1 MKNATKWKY
10 LVIAISIVCVLFVL
24 FYETSRVNQPS
35 NAIQRIAVK
44 RSADNPLITP
54 ASSSSIGNN
63 INGPSV
69 IRVPR
74 WVSNP
79 LGLYYMY
86 FAHHRGKY
94 IRMAYADNLS
104 GPWTVY
110 EPGVLHLENVPI
122 CRRHIASPDV
132 HIVHQNRS
140 IIMYFHGPVKHTDMQ
155 STLSATSKDGL
166 LFYPGTKILGKPYFR
181 VFNWKG
187 HLYAINSG
195 GGLNRYDAESG
206 EWDSREKSVLPYV
219 TVDDL
224 YGRRT
229 DVKMRHSTVF
239 VDKDLLYLFYSR
251 KRDAPERIL
260 ASTIRLTDD
269 WNQWSASQPIE
280 VMRPQESY
288 EGIQYPIKPSKGG
301 TATHV
306 HQLRDPY
313 LFHEDGKFYLFYSI
327 AGEMGIALA
336 EITLTVEKEIN

>member
-1 MKNATKWKY
+1 MKNAANLKY
-10 LVIAISIVCVLFVL
+10 LFIAISIVCVLFYRTL
-24 FYETSRVNQPS
+24 GVNQPP

-44 RSADNPLITP
+44 RSENNPLITP
-54 ASSSSIGNN
+54 ASSSSIGNI

-74 WVSNP
+74 WVSNS
-79 LGLYYMY
+79 LGRYYMY

-104 GPWTVY
+104 GPWTVF
-110 EPGVLHLENVPI
+110 EPGVLHLENVPV
-122 CRRHIASPDV
+122 CRTHIASPDV
-132 HIVHQNRS
+132 HIDHQNRS

-155 STLSATSKDGL
+155 RTLSATSKDGL
-166 LFYPGTKILGKPYFR
+166 LFYPGTKFLGKSYFR
-181 VFNWKG
+181 VFSWNG
-187 HLYAINSG
+187 RLYAISSG
-195 GGLNRYDAESG
+195 GSLHRYDAESG
-206 EWDSREKSVLPYV
+206 EWHLREKSVLPFV
-219 TVDDL
+219 TVDDS
-224 YGRRT
+224 YGSRA
-229 DVKMRHSTVF
+229 DVKIRHSTVF
-239 VDKDLLYLFYSR
+239 VDNDLLYLFYSR

-327 AGEMGIALA
+327 AGEMGIAMA
-336 EITLTVEKEIN
+336 EISLTVEKEIN